1 MLIIHHLQLQEV
13 QIQVELQYLL
23 TIHRLLQQELRI
35 LQQLQILL
43 FLQVIT
49 LLK

>member
-1 MLIIHHLQLQEV
+1 MLIIHRSQLQEV